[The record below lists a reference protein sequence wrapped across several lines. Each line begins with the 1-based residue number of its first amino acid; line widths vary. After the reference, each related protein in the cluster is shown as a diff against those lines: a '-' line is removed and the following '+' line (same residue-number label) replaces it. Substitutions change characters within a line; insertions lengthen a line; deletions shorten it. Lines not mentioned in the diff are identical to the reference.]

1 VHEGAG
7 GGSSPLSAPVVGTD
21 RAVESLREVRKIE
34 QAPIRDQGAVDP
46 RLADDQHALLHRM
59 RQRGLDR
66 RRGEKIGPGLEDM
79 VLGVMRRDE
88 YRCKRCGGREGLSL
102 HHKGGVVASK
112 WLAKKG
118 HSGDFNNVTTICG
131 KCHDAIHQQARAA
144 GVDSSQVKP
153 ERDQ

>member
-1 VHEGAG
+1 MTGR
-7 GGSSPLSAPVVGTD
+7 LDD
-21 RAVESLREVRKIE
+21 RAKQDELPAPEAKALERVREEAAAKGATLLTNGKGGLPPSL
-34 QAPIRDQGAVDP
+34 
-46 RLADDQHALLHRM
+46 
-59 RQRGLDR
+59 
-66 RRGEKIGPGLEDM
+66 
-79 VLGVMRRDE
+79 VLGEMRRDE

-102 HHKGGVVASK
+102 HHKGGVVASR